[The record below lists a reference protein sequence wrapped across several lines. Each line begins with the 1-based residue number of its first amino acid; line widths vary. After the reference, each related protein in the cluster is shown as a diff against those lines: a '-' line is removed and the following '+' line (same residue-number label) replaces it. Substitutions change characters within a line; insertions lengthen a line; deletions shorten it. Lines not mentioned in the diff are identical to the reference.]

1 VGADPFLCTEIR
13 KSARGSRHGS
23 RSSEFTARHGFIALP
38 WNLISR
44 TSASSKLYSEVVCAE
59 SARLLRYCR
68 GRRTV
73 CTPGAEEVRFQ
84 VQFSAA
90 KFRHDAREAQ
100 DSLRPK
106 EIELI

>member
-1 VGADPFLCTEIR
+1 MAGRSPVIVQRLPISHDVG
-13 KSARGSRHGS
+13 
-23 RSSEFTARHGFIALP
+23 
-38 WNLISR
+38 
-44 TSASSKLYSEVVCAE
+44 
-59 SARLLRYCR
+59 
-68 GRRTV
+68 TV

-84 VQFSAA
+84 VQFAAA

>member
-1 VGADPFLCTEIR
+1 VKE
-13 KSARGSRHGS
+13 SRLH
-23 RSSEFTARHGFIALP
+23 HGFIALP

-44 TSASSKLYSEVVCAE
+44 TSASSKLYGEGVCAK

-84 VQFSAA
+84 VQFAAA
-90 KFRHDAREAQ
+90 KFRHDARESQ